1 MTQATMSRAA
11 AAYREVQV
19 SSRSPLELVVM
30 LYDGLLAGLVQ
41 VREATARRDLVA
53 KRQALSKA
61 FAILHELQNT
71 LDMDH
76 GREIAANL
84 DRLYSY
90 VSFRL
95 TEANIALDPGP
106 VDECI
111 RLLSTLRDA
120 WAQVAAAPVA
130 RAG

>member
-71 LDMDH
+71 LDMDR

-84 DRLYSY
+84 DRLYGY

>member
-1 MTQATMSRAA
+1 MTQVTSSRAA
-11 AAYREVQV
+11 AAYREVEV

-30 LYDGLLAGLVQ
+30 LYDGLLAGLVE
-41 VREATARRDLVA
+41 VREATARRDLVT
-53 KRQALSKA
+53 KRHALSRA
-61 FAILHELQNT
+61 FDILHELQST
-71 LDMDH
+71 LDLERGH
-76 GREIAANL
+76 EIAGNL
-84 DRLYSY
+84 DRLYTY

-106 VDECI
+106 IDECI

>member
-71 LDMDH
+71 LDMDR

>member
-1 MTQATMSRAA
+1 
-11 AAYREVQV
+11 
-19 SSRSPLELVVM
+19 M

-71 LDMDH
+71 LDMDR